1 MRCVRATASKKSR
14 SPKRDHK
21 GKSQQ
26 KGNAL
31 NHLDD
36 LMNDL
41 NITGAFSEAPAAA
54 AAAGASSKE
63 VCGRVVL
70 VCLNRVS
77 HAAAPFPVAQ
87 AVKPDALV
95 AHPRVNLPRTGAKGT
110 LLTAISGGGLH
121 VEFEFARQPSIYGKD
136 MVQFKKSIFK
146 H

>member
-1 MRCVRATASKKSR
+1 VRCVRATASKKSR

-54 AAAGASSKE
+54 AAAGTSRKE

-70 VCLNRVS
+70 VCLNCVTRCCS
-77 HAAAPFPVAQ
+77 FPRAQ

-136 MVQFKKSIFK
+136 MVQFEKSIFK